1 MKFNNQFQTIMR
13 LDLENGNIPFLAGD
27 PGIGKSSIVRS
38 LAEDTNSEVFVV
50 MCNQMADKSDLTGAR
65 LMPTDDG
72 SYEQRFFPHH
82 KVKAAVSY
90 AKANPRDWVYLLL
103 DEINRTTPDVTSAS
117 LTLATERELGDV
129 KLPDNVKI
137 IVAGNIKG
145 NVTTLDEASL
155 SRFSI
160 YQVEPDAHTLMDYLG
175 DSLNHFVRKVLTDH
189 PNLVFERA
197 KPTVF
202 AVDGND
208 DDDDDDTMT
217 TFESL
222 ADAGEDMLQLT
233 TPRTI
238 EYASSWLN
246 SAENLDPNY
255 LREIAQTQVT
265 VGDVNAGLGRDIS
278 LLQET
283 LEAKLGNTD
292 FMTFLVSEV
301 TNSLASG
308 QSSAPQGTRVPKP
321 NCYASLK
328 NVNTVDELED
338 LIGLLTDNEKSG
350 SLLYSLFENEDNTLL
365 VQHLAPSTG
374 VFQPDHMSK
383 LVQLMATHEVDDQN
397 LQTLFGTGSAIGT
410 SVQQVANSLNY

>member
-397 LQTLFGTGSAIGT
+397 LQTLFGTGSSIGT